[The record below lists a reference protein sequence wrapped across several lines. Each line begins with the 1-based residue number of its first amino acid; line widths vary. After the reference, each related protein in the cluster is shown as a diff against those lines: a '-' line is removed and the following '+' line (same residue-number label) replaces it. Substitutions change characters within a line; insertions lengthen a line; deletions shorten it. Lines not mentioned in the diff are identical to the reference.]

1 MAGTSYYM
9 FWFRFIPEM
18 FSALS
23 AAFLY
28 GRAFICF
35 SACLAVHYFAVY
47 SVLGSL
53 VKQTCRCFLN
63 CFLLLLQRA
72 SACTFENLLVRLPS
86 LCLGVCLFCTN
97 HENNIED
104 HERNLRKQNENQH
117 DRNSPTSRSHDRL
130 KIKL

>member
-53 VKQTCRCFLN
+53 IKQ
-63 CFLLLLQRA
+63 LLQRQ
-72 SACTFENLLVRLPS
+72 R
-86 LCLGVCLFCTN
+86 
-97 HENNIED
+97 
-104 HERNLRKQNENQH
+104 Q
-117 DRNSPTSRSHDRL
+117 
-130 KIKL
+130 